1 MRRELEGKHG
11 LAYLMEQGKRLHE
24 AESTEAGR
32 EVRRELAKELLKIR
46 NRSGEHVKLVPNRA
60 QCGFEAKR
68 GQRNIVLKA
77 RQMGISTWISGSFFL
92 KTITGK
98 GTLTVQVVHTR
109 EAAESLF
116 RMVHRFLE
124 QMPEELQK
132 GALRTSRSST
142 RQIIFPELD
151 SEYRVVS
158 AGNIGAGRGLTIN
171 NLHCSEV
178 ARWPGDGAETLQGL
192 RAAMPPTGELVLES
206 TPMGAG
212 GCFWREW
219 QEAEST
225 GMVRHFFPWWWE
237 EAYVGM
243 AVDED
248 TLTED
253 ERRLMGEHG
262 LTHAQIGY
270 RRHLFTNFRGLAKQE
285 YAENAN
291 ECFLA
296 SGECAFER
304 DVIDRRIAELEKPI
318 AERMNGQLQIW
329 LGPMER
335 REYLVAVDPAG
346 GGSEGDYSAV
356 QVIDVQTAWQC
367 AELRCKAGP
376 NELAWEVAKL
386 AEEYNGAVVAVERNN
401 HGSGVL
407 AHLTAVC
414 KYPNVYEQ
422 GGQLGWLTSTLTR
435 PKMIGDLDAAL
446 VASPGSFN
454 SERFLRECRTF
465 VRQRNGKMAAQSGE
479 HDDCVM
485 AMAMGL
491 QVRAELVSKKRR
503 LPDRDGDGI
512 AGASGAGVEKKKV
525 A

>member
-1 MRRELEGKHG
+1 MRRELEGQAGRK
-11 LAYLMEQGKRLHE
+11 YLFGYRERLHG
-24 AESTEAGR
+24 TENTEEGR
-32 EVRRELAKELLKIR
+32 EALLQLAEKLLRIR
-46 NRSGEHVKLVPNRA
+46 NRSGEHVRLIPNRA
-60 QCGFEAKR
+60 QLEFEARR
-68 GQRNIVLKA
+68 GQQNIVLKA
-77 RQMGISTWISGSFFL
+77 RQMGISTWVSGRMFL
-92 KTITGK
+92 KTITK
-98 GTLTVQVVHTR
+98 PGTLTVQVAHTR

-124 QMPEELQK
+124 QMPEELRK
-132 GALRTSRSST
+132 GVLRTSRSSS

-178 ARWPGDGAETLQGL
+178 ARWPGDAAETLQGL

-219 QEAEST
+219 QEAGST

-237 EAYVGM
+237 ETYAGM

-248 TLTED
+248 TLTDD
-253 ERRLMGEHG
+253 ERKLMRDHG

-270 RRHLFTNFRGLAKQE
+270 RRHLFVNFRGLAKQE

-304 DVIDRRIAELEKPI
+304 DAIDRRIAELQPPSE
-318 AERMNGQLQIW
+318 ERQGGRLQIW
-329 LGPMER
+329 LPPQPG
-335 REYLVAVDPAG
+335 REFLVAVDPAG
-346 GGSEGDYSAV
+346 GGSEGDYSVA
-356 QVIDVQTAWQC
+356 QVLDVESAMQC
-367 AELRCKAGP
+367 AELRRKATP
-376 NELAWEVAKL
+376 HELALEVAEL
-386 AEEYNGAVVAVERNN
+386 AKEYNGALVAVERNN

-407 AHLTAVC
+407 AHLIGVC
-414 KYPNVYEQ
+414 RYSNVYEQ
-422 GGQLGWLTSTLTR
+422 GGQQGWLTSTLSR

-446 VASPGSFN
+446 VQSPGQFH

-465 VRQRNGKMAAQSGE
+465 VRHRNGKVAAQNGE

-485 AMAMGL
+485 AMAIAL
-491 QVRAELVSKKRR
+491 QVRAELVSKGKKRVE
-503 LPDRDGDGI
+503 I
-512 AGASGAGVEKKKV
+512 A
-525 A
+525 